1 MGAKVPAT
9 GIPTAEDVSDALK
22 VLGDPDKAKFLAGYF
37 KTGRGEYGEGDRF
50 LGITVPVSRQQARRF
65 RVLPLPACV
74 ELLQSPYNE
83 VRLVALLIL
92 MEQYR
97 RGDAATQEAIYACV
111 MQHRGRINNWN
122 LVDTAAP
129 AVIGPH
135 LLHRKR
141 DILFELAASD
151 VLWDR
156 RIAVLASFA
165 FIRAKDH
172 ADTLRLCKLLLSD
185 THDLMHKAC
194 GWMLREVGIRDRDA
208 LEGFIRANN
217 SAMPRTMLRYAIE
230 KFPPEQR
237 KAILKGVF

>member
-1 MGAKVPAT
+1 MGAKVPAA
-9 GIPTAEDVSDALK
+9 GIPTAKAVSHALK

-50 LGITVPVSRQQARRF
+50 LGITVPISRQQARHF
-65 RVLPLPACV
+65 KALPLAGCV

-92 MEQYR
+92 MESYR
-97 RGDAATQEAIYACV
+97 KGDPAAQEAIYACV
-111 MQHRGRINNWN
+111 MQHRGRVNNWN
-122 LVDTAAP
+122 LVDTVAP
-129 AVIGPH
+129 AIIGPH

-165 FIRAKDH
+165 FIRAKDYL
-172 ADTLRLCKLLLSD
+172 DTLKLCQFLLD
-185 THDLMHKAC
+185 DPHDLMHKAC
-194 GWMLREVGIRDRDA
+194 GWMLREIGIRDRDA
-208 LEGFIRANN
+208 LEGFIRAHY
-217 SAMPRTMLRYAIE
+217 SAIPRTMLRYAIE
-230 KFPPEQR
+230 KFPPAQR